1 MPAIHRILTCILFIA
16 VVTMQMYWI
25 GPLVGGVLAGL
36 LYDLLFAVN
45 ASVAKT
51 KAFFTEREYDDDQF
65 GKDQHQPGKD
75 QQQTAKVE
83 AAAEN

>member
-1 MPAIHRILTCILFIA
+1 MPPMIHRILTFMA

-25 GPLVGGVLAGL
+25 GPLVGGVVAGL
-36 LYDLLFAVN
+36 LYDLLFAAN

-51 KAFFTEREYDDDQF
+51 KAFFTERDYDDEQF
-65 GKDQHQPGKD
+65 GKG

-83 AAAEN
+83 DAAES